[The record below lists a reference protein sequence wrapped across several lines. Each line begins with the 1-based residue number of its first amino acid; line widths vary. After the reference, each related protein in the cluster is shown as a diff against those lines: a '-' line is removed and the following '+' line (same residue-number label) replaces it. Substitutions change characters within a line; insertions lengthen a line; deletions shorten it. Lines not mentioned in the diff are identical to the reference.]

1 MSRVH
6 LLFILKKIVGGINL
20 IILFF
25 FSPSFPKEL
34 FSPFHLLLLL
44 DTKDVHS
51 NRMSPEH
58 LETFLKQ
65 DTTKYLYCYFRTS
78 VYIWLQSCVFGCRC
92 RVLHFNRYAPEVHR
106 ELESFARIPP
116 DSLKRQVVGS
126 ASVAFPLNALPQQG
140 SRVVTAR
147 QESPTASPKARSCG
161 PCRSPQRCCHG
172 LAPLP

>member
-1 MSRVH
+1 
-6 LLFILKKIVGGINL
+6 
-20 IILFF
+20 
-25 FSPSFPKEL
+25 
-34 FSPFHLLLLL
+34 
-44 DTKDVHS
+44 
-51 NRMSPEH
+51 MSPEH

-161 PCRSPQRCCHG
+161 HVGVHRDAVMGWHLYPELPCLIRHI
-172 LAPLP
+172 